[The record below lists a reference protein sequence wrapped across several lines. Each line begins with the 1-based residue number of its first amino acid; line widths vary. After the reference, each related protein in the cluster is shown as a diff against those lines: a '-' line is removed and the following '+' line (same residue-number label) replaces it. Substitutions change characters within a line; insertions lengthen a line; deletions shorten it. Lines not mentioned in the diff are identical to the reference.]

1 MIPEERSEGHGA
13 EWDRAYVDEWAPW
26 DIGQPQQA
34 WIDLEAAGE
43 IIPPVLDVGCGTGEH
58 SLLFAARGLEVV
70 GMDVST
76 VAIDRARSK
85 AEQRGLDVTFLV
97 GDALELDG
105 LNRRFATI
113 IDSAVFHLFDDDGR
127 SRYVQSLSSAIET
140 GGVLHLLCFSEHTT
154 GEEGPRRVTQT
165 ELFDSFADGWVIQR
179 IEPAIIEV
187 KEHWAPEAARAWLA
201 RIVRAD

>member
-1 MIPEERSEGHGA
+1 
-13 EWDRAYVDEWAPW
+13 
-26 DIGQPQQA
+26 
-34 WIDLEAAGE
+34 
-43 IIPPVLDVGCGTGEH
+43 
-58 SLLFAARGLEVV
+58 
-70 GMDVST
+70 MDVST

-105 LNRRFATI
+105 LNRRFTTI

-140 GGVLHLLCFSEHTT
+140 GGVLHLLCFSEHTP

-165 ELFDSFADGWVIQR
+165 ELFDSFADGWVIQG

-187 KEHWAPEAARAWLA
+187 KEHWAPESARAWLA
-201 RIVRAD
+201 RIVRTG